1 MSVEVGEHLA
11 RPFQRDELILVEI
24 YDLGLQDRPVLHRLG
39 HMGGEG
45 ALGGLPTVRT
55 MLDLGTMLRDL
66 DPHRRQLK
74 HLPALVGAG
83 GHILQRGPT
92 VPATFYGVELVV
104 VRLGHGWQRM
114 ALMAW
119 LSATLFAAALAQTAR
134 AGLVQSVAARG
145 LAAVAAV
152 FSHLVLKGLN
162 PCLKVED
169 EGSQLPNQGQHGFLA
184 LSVDGMDIFWVR

>member
-1 MSVEVGEHLA
+1 
-11 RPFQRDELILVEI
+11 
-24 YDLGLQDRPVLHRLG
+24 
-39 HMGGEG
+39 
-45 ALGGLPTVRT
+45 

-74 HLPALVGAG
+74 HLPALVGDG

-119 LSATLFAAALAQTAR
+119 LSAALFAAALAQTAG

-145 LAAVAAV
+145 FAAVAAV
-152 FSHLVLKGLN
+152 LSHLVLKGLN
-162 PCLKVED
+162 PCLQVED

-184 LSVDGMDIFWVR
+184 LSVDGMDIFWVRQTLGCHGVYYALFLSVVHWGMMNFLVYLSSYGNSYTLQG